1 MRYWKTSPQLWHRL
15 KPLAREMRHDPTP
28 AEDRLWQR
36 LRRAQIHGVSFRR
49 QHSIER
55 FIVDFY
61 CAKARLVI
69 ELDGPIHQYTVEQDA
84 IRQEFLESKGL
95 QVLRF
100 ENMDVFNTLD
110 AVVAVIADAVA
121 RRTPPH
127 PSP

>member
-1 MRYWKTSPQLWHRL
+1 MRHWKTSPHLWHRL

-61 CAKARLVI
+61 CANARLVI

-110 AVVAVIADAVA
+110 AVVAVIADEVA